1 VRESPKND
9 VNDGLC
15 SGAEGLGIPWHGS
28 VSKGEARFIVRNIAH
43 ETTRGTNMTVE
54 QMIKETS
61 SVELAGWTEEKIESV
76 RKALLMEKG
85 VIDPAVFSIP
95 AFPDLPQ
102 LDTVETSAVIIE
114 REEGYG
120 QKIDNIVLVP
130 GHPQAEKARRLLF
143 DAVATG
149 AVAVK
154 DNVWVNGIS
163 GSTKPTFSPATKVSC
178 LSVRV
183 SDRNDLDRWVE
194 KTTSIRSRRQEI
206 ERLQEEARKAQRE
219 ADKAV
224 EFLFDRL
231 KDARAEAERADRAL
245 RVWNEYLSLSNN
257 DQRTAFRFL
266 VANLG
271 DNMVREAEA
280 WHPSIAFARARFEEP
295 AEG

>member
-1 VRESPKND
+1 MGK
-9 VNDGLC
+9 
-15 SGAEGLGIPWHGS
+15 
-28 VSKGEARFIVRNIAH
+28 VSTAQARQGEARFIVRNIAH

-54 QMIKETS
+54 QMIKEAS
-61 SVELAGWTEEKIESV
+61 SVELAGWTEEKIESI

-95 AFPDLPQ
+95 ALPDLPQ
-102 LDTVETSAVIIE
+102 LDTVETTAVIIE

-149 AVAVK
+149 AVAVAE
-154 DNVWVNGIS
+154 NVWINGLGSGTKHSYTPAGKIS
-163 GSTKPTFSPATKVSC
+163 CSA
-178 LSVRV
+178 VRV
-183 SDRNDLDRWVE
+183 SHREDLDRWVE